1 MNDEM
6 TLVLKSLADPS
17 RLQIVRFLSQVCCQ
31 RVEVTDDGGVIG
43 PTAGEVCCH
52 ITGQPV
58 INSTISHHLAELESA
73 GLIERVRR
81 GKTTMCVLKPEK
93 LKALAEDLLKL
104 TEGTN
109 HDCC

>member
-1 MNDEM
+1 MNGEM
-6 TLVLKSLADPS
+6 SLVLKALADPS
-17 RLQIVRFLSQVCCQ
+17 RLHIVQFLGQVCCQ
-31 RVEVTDDGGVIG
+31 TAEVTEDGGVIG

-58 INSTISHHLAELESA
+58 INSTISHHLAELEAA

-93 LKALAEDLLKL
+93 LKALANDLLNL
-104 TEGTN
+104 SQGTN
-109 HDCC
+109 HGCC